1 MLLRLPAYSP
11 AKGVD
16 GPNARE
22 QDGAMSTQDALL
34 KQVSIKAEDS
44 SLVATFEVDGE
55 IPGTGAYVVG
65 LVAASPD
72 YSSQRRLGIEFM
84 NGHPIAFYSFNHEQS
99 TEENY
104 DLSGVTHSANSI
116 TGNFP
121 LAAINGLGQAHVMTA
136 FSEADGREFQS
147 GVPVEESL

>member
-1 MLLRLPAYSP
+1 
-11 AKGVD
+11 
-16 GPNARE
+16 
-22 QDGAMSTQDALL
+22 MSTHDALL
-34 KQVSIKAEDS
+34 KKVSIEANGS
-44 SLVATFEVDGE
+44 SLVARFDVDGN
-55 IPGTGAYVVG
+55 IPGSGAYVVG

-84 NGHPIAFYSFNHEQS
+84 NGEAIAFYSFNHEQG

-104 DLSGVTHSANSI
+104 DLGGVTHSGTTI

-121 LAAINGLGQAHVMTA
+121 LDAIHGLGKGHVISA

-147 GVPVEESL
+147 GVPVEEAL

>member
-1 MLLRLPAYSP
+1 
-11 AKGVD
+11 
-16 GPNARE
+16 
-22 QDGAMSTQDALL
+22 MSTHDALL
-34 KQVSIKAEDS
+34 KHVSIKAQDS
-44 SLVATFEVDGE
+44 TLVATFDIDGN
-55 IPGTGAYVVG
+55 IPGSGAYVVG

-84 NGHPIAFYSFNHEQS
+84 NGEAIAFYAFSHEQG

-104 DLSGVTHSANSI
+104 DLSGVTHSGSSI

-121 LAAINGLGQAHVMTA
+121 LAAIHGLGKGHVMSA

-147 GVPVEESL
+147 GVAVEEAL

>member
-1 MLLRLPAYSP
+1 
-11 AKGVD
+11 
-16 GPNARE
+16 
-22 QDGAMSTQDALL
+22 MSTHDALL
-34 KQVSIKAEDS
+34 KHVSIKAQDS
-44 SLVATFEVDGE
+44 TLVATFDIDGN
-55 IPGTGAYVVG
+55 IPGSGAYVVG

-84 NGHPIAFYSFNHEQS
+84 NGEAIAFYSFSHEQG

-104 DLSGVTHSANSI
+104 DLTGVTHSGNTI

-121 LAAINGLGQAHVMTA
+121 AAIHGLGKGHVMSA

-147 GVPVEESL
+147 GVAVEEAL